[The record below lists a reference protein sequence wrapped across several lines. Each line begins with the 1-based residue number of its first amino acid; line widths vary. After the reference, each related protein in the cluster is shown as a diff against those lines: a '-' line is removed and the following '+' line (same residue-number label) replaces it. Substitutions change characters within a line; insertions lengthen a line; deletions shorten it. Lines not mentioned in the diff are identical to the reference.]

1 MRFDNAKQANK
12 ASVCALCRLGMEM
25 LTMKDL
31 HPERCE
37 FCDVSVD
44 DLLAAAEA
52 YVESPE
58 GRLELAAQDIFEINK
73 ASEKKQELWGF

>member
-1 MRFDNAKQANK
+1 
-12 ASVCALCRLGMEM
+12 
-25 LTMKDL
+25 MKDL

-73 ASEKKQELWGF
+73 ASEKKQESWGF

>member
-1 MRFDNAKQANK
+1 
-12 ASVCALCRLGMEM
+12 MEM

-37 FCDVSVD
+37 WCDTDVNT
-44 DLLAAAEA
+44 LLAAAEI

-58 GRLELAAQDIFEINK
+58 GRLELAAQSIFDINK
-73 ASEKKQELWGF
+73 ATEKKQESWGF

>member
-1 MRFDNAKQANK
+1 
-12 ASVCALCRLGMEM
+12 
-25 LTMKDL
+25 MKDL

-37 FCDVSVD
+37 YCDTDVN

-58 GRLELAAQDIFEINK
+58 GRLALAAQDIFEINN
-73 ASEKKQELWGF
+73 ASEKKQESWGF

>member
-1 MRFDNAKQANK
+1 
-12 ASVCALCRLGMEM
+12 MEM

-37 FCDVSVD
+37 YCDTDVN

-58 GRLELAAQDIFEINK
+58 GRLALAAQDIFEINN
-73 ASEKKQELWGF
+73 ASEKKQESWGF